1 MLVHYFE
8 FFSKKFTVLKAS
20 QTTVVLP
27 LSAGVNLIKLF
38 GVNLLTLFCK
48 LHLFIAMQKYFL
60 RL

>member
-8 FFSKKFTVLKAS
+8 FFLKNITVLKDS

-38 GVNLLTLFCK
+38 DVNLLTLFCK
-48 LHLFIAMQKYFL
+48 LHLFIAMQQI
-60 RL
+60 